1 MGPPGSGKGTIA
13 KRIVKDF
20 GMKHIASGDVLRKHV
35 GLKTEQGIEASKYID
50 AGQLVPDKIITK
62 LMLSELSGIVI
73 TPHCA
78 CNCAHDCMQ

>member
-35 GLKTEQGIEASKYID
+35 GLKTELGAEASDYIA
-50 AGQLVPDKIITK
+50 AGQLVPDKIITR
-62 LMLSELSGIVI
+62 LMLAELSGTIESI
-73 TPHCA
+73 I
-78 CNCAHDCMQ
+78 